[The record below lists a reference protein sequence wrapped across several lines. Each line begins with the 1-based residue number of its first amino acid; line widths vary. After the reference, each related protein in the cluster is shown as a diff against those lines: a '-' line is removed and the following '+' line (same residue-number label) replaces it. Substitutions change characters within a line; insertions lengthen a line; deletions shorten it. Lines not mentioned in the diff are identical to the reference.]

1 LSSKRKR
8 HQLKVTISNRQKKV
22 KLNTRQVEKD
32 SLKALGLMGFEG
44 AELSLLFVNHDRMQE
59 LNRTYRGVDEPTDVL
74 SFPQYESYRDY
85 PGKGEYPIG
94 DIVINPHR
102 AEEQAK
108 EAGHSLKQEL
118 RILLVHGIVHLMGMD
133 HEKGGI
139 EAKKMRM
146 MEKRLLTGLG
156 K

>member
-1 LSSKRKR
+1 
-8 HQLKVTISNRQKKV
+8 
-22 KLNTRQVEKD
+22 VEKD
-32 SLKALGLMGFEG
+32 SLKALGLMGFKG
-44 AELSLLFVNHDRMQE
+44 AELSLLFVNHARMQE
-59 LNRTYRGVDEPTDVL
+59 LNSTYRGVDEPTDVL
-74 SFPQYESYRDY
+74 SFPQYESYRDF
-85 PGKGEYPIG
+85 PGEGEYPIG

-108 EAGHSLKQEL
+108 EAGHTLKKEI

-146 MEKRLLTGLG
+146 METRLLTGLG